1 MGIKT
6 YTMHFLLAMRGRQAE
21 PPEARPVGRH
31 VQTRPRVESGTSQS
45 HASRI
50 AMFSCATCGRT

>member
-21 PPEARPVGRH
+21 PSEARPVGRH
-31 VQTRPRVESGTSQS
+31 VQTRPQIESGTS
-45 HASRI
+45 
-50 AMFSCATCGRT
+50 